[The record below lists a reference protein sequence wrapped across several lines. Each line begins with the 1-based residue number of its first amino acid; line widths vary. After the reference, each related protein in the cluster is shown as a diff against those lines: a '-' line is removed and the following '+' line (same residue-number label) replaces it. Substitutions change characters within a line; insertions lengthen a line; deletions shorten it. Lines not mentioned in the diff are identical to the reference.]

1 MPVPPD
7 FFEEQMDSVFS
18 DIKPDAVKIGMIAS
32 KEQVEII
39 AKYLQ
44 KYSIKQVVADPV
56 MISTSGTVLVEEKV
70 IEVLYEKLFPNI
82 SLLTP
87 NLPETEFLS
96 GGKITDRKT
105 REKAAEIIAK
115 RWNCAVLSK
124 GGHSEENADDFL
136 YEISLKYPKKVW
148 YPACRINN
156 PNTHGTGC
164 TLSSAI
170 AANLVKGF
178 SMEESVKK
186 AKDYISGA
194 IGAMMNLGQG
204 NGPLDHMWDL

>member
-1 MPVPPD
+1 MQQAVLPHLQRKIQKGLPVLCQCRQT
-7 FFEEQMDSVFS
+7 FLKKQMDSVFS

-56 MISTSGTVLVEEKV
+56 MITTSGTVLVEEEV
-70 IEVLYEKLFPNI
+70 REVLYEKLFPNI

-96 GGKITDRKT
+96 GRKITDRKT
-105 REKAAEIIAK
+105 REEAAEIIAK

-124 GGHSEENADDFL
+124 GGHSQPENADDFL
-136 YEISLKYPKKVW
+136 YEISLKYPKKALV
-148 YPACRINN
+148 
-156 PNTHGTGC
+156 
-164 TLSSAI
+164 SSLQVSI
-170 AANLVKGF
+170 IQIP
-178 SMEESVKK
+178 MEP
-186 AKDYISGA
+186 GA
-194 IGAMMNLGQG
+194 HFQVR
-204 NGPLDHMWDL
+204 